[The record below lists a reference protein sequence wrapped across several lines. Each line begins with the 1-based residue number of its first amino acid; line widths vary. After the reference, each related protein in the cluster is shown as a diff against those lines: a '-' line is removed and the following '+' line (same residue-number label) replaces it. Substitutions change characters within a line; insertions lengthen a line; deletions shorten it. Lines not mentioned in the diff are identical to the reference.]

1 MCGCILCNI
10 PKIKKLNKNIIENTN
25 LSSENIS
32 TQLNSS
38 NQIFPP
44 SISIDDFQSLK
55 LLGKGSFGKV
65 ILVKYFENDKIYAM
79 KILTRYN
86 SDIIRLG
93 NINRV

>member
-10 PKIKKLNKNIIENTN
+10 PKIKKLNKNIIKNTN
-25 LSSENIS
+25 LSSENIP
-32 TQLNSS
+32 TQFNSS
-38 NQIFPP
+38 NQIFPL

-79 KILTRYN
+79 KILTSYN
-86 SDIIRLG
+86 SDIIRFF
-93 NINRV
+93 